1 MSKKIFLDEN
11 ISLFLKKVKI
21 LFSNYELTETAAS
34 LLNVVKLIFVA
45 YFTSWRNKLACLT
58 LSKISSLP
66 NLCE

>member
-34 LLNVVKLIFVA
+34 LLNVVKLFCDLLYI
-45 YFTSWRNKLACLT
+45 LAQKASVFEIVKHL
-58 LSKISSLP
+58 
-66 NLCE
+66 